1 MITVCVA
8 NRTTGWLHT
17 CFQILQSR
25 SSVS

>member
-1 MITVCVA
+1 MITVCAA